1 MYNMV
6 EPETIT
12 EEKYSFAQVMDD
24 VGALCWLPESANE
37 MLAATQDSLLI
48 CDTRQHWSL
57 NSQIQ

>member
-24 VGALCWLPESANE
+24 VGALCWLPESATE

-48 CDTRQHWSL
+48 CDTR
-57 NSQIQ
+57 